1 MTSYSIKRLTKEI
14 EALDENK
21 YVFID
26 QNDNSFYFLIKGD
39 LYFKDIIVD
48 LNFEESCYPF
58 RPPKKIMVNYY
69 DYFEMLRPSSLIQD
83 VLKKLAG
90 IRCLCCSTLLCPN
103 NWNVMKNITN
113 IFQEIKGNLI
123 LKRRAI
129 EYILTKKIIDQ
140 KFGFYIPILE
150 YI

>member
-69 DYFEMLRPSSLIQD
+69 DYFEMLRPSPLIQD
-83 VLKKLAG
+83 VLKNLAG

-103 NWNVMKNITN
+103 NWTVMKNISN